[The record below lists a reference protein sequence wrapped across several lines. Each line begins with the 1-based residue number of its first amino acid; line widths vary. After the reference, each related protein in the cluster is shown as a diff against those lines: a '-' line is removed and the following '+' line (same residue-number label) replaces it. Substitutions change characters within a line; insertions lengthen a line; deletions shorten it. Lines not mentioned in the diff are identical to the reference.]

1 MKRKI
6 ISRAALGFPIG
17 IAIGHIITV
26 IISLM
31 SGEGEFFPCVP
42 EFVSAVGNEA
52 AAVALQTFLCGIMGT
67 GFAAASVIWEMDNIS
82 IAAQTGICLAIY
94 AVFLLPIA
102 YFSYWMEHS
111 PAGILSYI
119 GIFAGIFAVVWLAQ
133 YAVWKKRIKSINE
146 KLKGKV

>member
-1 MKRKI
+1 MKKKV
-6 ISRAALGFPIG
+6 ISRAVLGFVIG
-17 IAIGHIITV
+17 IAIGHVITV

-31 SGEGEFFPCVP
+31 SGNGEFIPCVP
-42 EFVSAVGNEA
+42 EFISAVGNEA
-52 AAVALQTFLCGIMGT
+52 AAVALQTLLCGIMGT

-119 GIFAGIFAVVWLAQ
+119 GIFAAVFAGVWLTQ
-133 YAVWKKRIKSINE
+133 YAVWKKRIKLINE
-146 KLKGKV
+146 KLKNQ